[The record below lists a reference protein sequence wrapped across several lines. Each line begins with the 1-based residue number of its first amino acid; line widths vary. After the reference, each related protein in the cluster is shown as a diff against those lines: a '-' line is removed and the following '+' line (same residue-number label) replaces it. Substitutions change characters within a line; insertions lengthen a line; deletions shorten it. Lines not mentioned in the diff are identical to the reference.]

1 MSCSS
6 SSGSEEDDEG
16 FDSYRKG
23 GYHAV
28 RVGDQFGSG
37 RYIAQRKLG
46 WGQFSTVWLAYD
58 TKTSSF
64 VALKIQKSAAQ
75 FVQAALHEI
84 DILSSIA
91 DRDPSNSKFVIQLI
105 DNFKHNG
112 PNGQHL
118 CMVLEFLG
126 DSLLRLIKY
135 NRYKGL
141 PLNKVREI
149 CKCVLVGLD
158 YLHTDLGIIH
168 SDLKPENILLCST
181 IDPAKDPLRSG
192 LSPILERPEGNTNG
206 GVSSLIEKRLKRR
219 ARSAVAKISGR
230 RGTMGEDVANTDRN
244 INGIDVRCK
253 IVDFGNACWADKQFA
268 EEIQTR
274 QYRAPEVILIS
285 GYSFPVD
292 MWSFACIVFELATG
306 DMLFTPK
313 GGQGFSE
320 DEDHLALMMELLGKM
335 PRKIAIGGAQS
346 KDYFDRHGDLK
357 RIRRLKFCPLDKLL
371 TDKYK
376 FSANDARE
384 FSEFLLPLF
393 DFAPEKRPTA
403 RQCLEHPWLNPPNQ
417 TAQEKVHAGMS
428 NLQISQSKA

>member
-28 RVGDQFGSG
+28 RIGDQFAGG

-58 TKTSSF
+58 TTNSSY

-84 DILSSIA
+84 DVLSHIA
-91 DRDPSNSKFVIQLI
+91 KGDPSNSKYVVQLI
-105 DNFKHNG
+105 DHFKHAG

-135 NRYKGL
+135 NHYKCL
-141 PLNKVREI
+141 PLNKVREM
-149 CKCVLVGLD
+149 CKYILTGLD
-158 YLHTDLGIIH
+158 YLHRELGIIH
-168 SDLKPENILLCST
+168 TDLKPENILLVST
-181 IDPAKDPLRSG
+181 IDAAKDPFKSG
-192 LSPILERPEGNTNG
+192 QSPILERPEGGING
-206 GVSSLIEKRLKRR
+206 GVTSLIEKRLRRR
-219 ARSAVAKISGR
+219 AKRAVAKISEKR
-230 RGTMGEDVANTDRN
+230 SSMGVAGEEQKSTRN
-244 INGIDVRCK
+244 IDGIDMRCK

-274 QYRAPEVILIS
+274 QYRAPEVILQS
-285 GYSFPVD
+285 GYSFSVD
-292 MWSFACIVFELATG
+292 MWSFACIAFELATG

-335 PRKIAIGGAQS
+335 PRKVS
-346 KDYFDRHGDLK
+346 
-357 RIRRLKFCPLDKLL
+357 
-371 TDKYK
+371 T
-376 FSANDARE
+376 
-384 FSEFLLPLF
+384 LPLPDVF
-393 DFAPEKRPTA
+393 
-403 RQCLEHPWLNPPNQ
+403 LE
-417 TAQEKVHAGMS
+417 
-428 NLQISQSKA
+428 